1 MIGFK
6 PIPPLLRTCAVS
18 TSRLYALHLYF
29 AKITSSTDITK

>member
-18 TSRLYALHLYF
+18 TSRFYALHLYV